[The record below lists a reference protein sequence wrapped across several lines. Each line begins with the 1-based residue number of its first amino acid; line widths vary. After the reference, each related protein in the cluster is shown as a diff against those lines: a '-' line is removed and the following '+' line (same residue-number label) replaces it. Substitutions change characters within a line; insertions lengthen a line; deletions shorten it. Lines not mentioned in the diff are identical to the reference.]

1 VEFRLREYRPEDFQ
15 ALWRIDQECFP
26 PGIAYSQRELAA
38 YIRRKGAFTIV
49 AQPLEK
55 QGEPAASI
63 QGFIVGEVHR
73 SMGHIISIDVL
84 APSRRSGLGS
94 KLLMAAEQRLVALNC
109 RSVVL
114 ETAVDN
120 TGALSFYKRH
130 NYSVLKTSPRYYSN
144 GVDAFVL
151 GKNLSPL
158 QDWESWRQ

>member
-1 VEFRLREYRPEDFQ
+1 
-15 ALWRIDQECFP
+15 
-26 PGIAYSQRELAA
+26 
-38 YIRRKGAFTIV
+38 
-49 AQPLEK
+49 
-55 QGEPAASI
+55 
-63 QGFIVGEVHR
+63 
-73 SMGHIISIDVL
+73 MGHIISIDVL

-109 RSVVL
+109 RNVVL